1 MCSSKTIFGCFG
13 ESNLQGKNDYRIVD
27 YSQLLSLSLSVYF
40 SCVWGRWP
48 HLTDGDVSQTPF
60 LCYADLRGRAF
71 GPRMSNTVYFSS
83 ICDLMLNSPPAFPLL
98 LRAGNARDYLRP
110 LNGNSHFEKT
120 QVTPDCSSA
129 TNGTA
134 EPVSSW
140 GEHLS
145 ADYNR
150 STLMLMR
157 LRRRSGFMCSIRM

>member
-1 MCSSKTIFGCFG
+1 M
-13 ESNLQGKNDYRIVD
+13 
-27 YSQLLSLSLSVYF
+27 QLLSLFLSRCLF
-40 SCVWGRWP
+40 LLHSGRWP

-83 ICDLMLNSPPAFPLL
+83 ICDLMLNSLAAFPLL
-98 LRAGNARDYLRP
+98 LHAGNARDYLRA

-157 LRRRSGFMCSIRM
+157 LRPRSGFMCSIRMQLLCSLIFQWCNAHRI

>member
-1 MCSSKTIFGCFG
+1 
-13 ESNLQGKNDYRIVD
+13 
-27 YSQLLSLSLSVYF
+27 
-40 SCVWGRWP
+40 
-48 HLTDGDVSQTPF
+48 
-60 LCYADLRGRAF
+60 
-71 GPRMSNTVYFSS
+71 
-83 ICDLMLNSPPAFPLL
+83 MLNSPAVFPLL

-157 LRRRSGFMCSIRM
+157 LRWRSGFMCSIRM